1 MAAPVSPQY
10 PKQNPAFPQ
19 YWTNGRKD
27 IGIYNP
33 NYSPGR
39 YFSPR
44 DINVLSSLNAEL
56 MGDIIECVV
65 QVFKIATY
73 ETNTNIYGESSS
85 DKGKVFYSGIDLS
98 CLVQREDINTENQGY
113 GPDRK
118 QDIVYRFRE
127 RDCITTNYFPEIGD
141 LILYNQRYYEIDN
154 VIQEQFLGGH
164 PDKSLSLIVNTHY
177 TRLSKLN
184 LVERQT

>member
-1 MAAPVSPQY
+1 LNSVS
-10 PKQNPAFPQ
+10 
-19 YWTNGRKD
+19 
-27 IGIYNP
+27 
-33 NYSPGR
+33 S
-39 YFSPR
+39 
-44 DINVLSSLNAEL
+44 EL
-56 MGDIIECVV
+56 IGDIIECVV

-141 LILYNQRYYEIDN
+141 LVLYNQRYYEIDN
-154 VIQEQFLGGH
+154 VIQEQFAGGH